1 MYDGGIYDN
10 FPVDVMRED
19 FNPDFIIGVSVSGAD
34 SKPVQ
39 GDVYSQ
45 LEDMI
50 IQNNDYKVPPE
61 SGIKIQV
68 PVLDY
73 GVLQFNKAKTIYDI
87 GYKTGLSMVDS
98 IKSRVSARVSQRRVW
113 TGAARCSP
121 GSLHGCCSIRCR

>member
-1 MYDGGIYDN
+1 M
-10 FPVDVMRED
+10 
-19 FNPDFIIGVSVSGAD
+19 SGAD

-87 GYKTGLSMVDS
+87 GYKTGPSMVDS
-98 IKSRVSARVSQRRVW
+98 IKSRVSARVTKESVDRRRAVFARLTPRVLFDSVSVAGVNADSSRATCHISSTAG
-113 TGAARCSP
+113 TGSP
-121 GSLHGCCSIRCR
+121 SD